1 MFSFLGFDNLFF
13 RPRIMDAD
21 TTHNRS
27 DNMSESDD
35 NAKKAGAVGATGTV
49 AGIGVA
55 AAGSS
60 AAAMTGTLATIGC
73 GSMAA
78 GIGVVAAAPL
88 AVGGIV
94 YGLWKWLADD

>member
-1 MFSFLGFDNLFF
+1 
-13 RPRIMDAD
+13 
-21 TTHNRS
+21 
-27 DNMSESDD
+27 MSESDD

-73 GSMAA
+73 RDWRGGGCTSGGRRDCLRPLEMACRRLTLTA
-78 GIGVVAAAPL
+78 
-88 AVGGIV
+88 
-94 YGLWKWLADD
+94 